1 MERFY
6 YQLPR
11 DSIWGIPELA
21 EMLYLS
27 AEYAPCAGIFWL
39 QEEIKKG
46 EHERG
51 KLHFNMRPFLLS
63 SVLSSITSPNDI
75 WEKYNGENLRQSIP
89 LEVLVSVFFIMCNL
103 LKAVQ
108 ETSLEN
114 ADKLL
119 SYFTIQ
125 RQKCAFIN
133 FFVAFEQAEIRQH
146 YGTTVFYHFGGL
158 ENSSD
163 AFPNFDVDQLCLVEI
178 KIRSQQAGIRWR
190 ESSSSMAQHPFLSWG
205 GRGSPQPFPWYLW
218 GKHLK
223 PPKYRHHVP
232 FMKLLEK
239 EMVSL

>member
-1 MERFY
+1 M
-6 YQLPR
+6 
-11 DSIWGIPELA
+11 
-21 EMLYLS
+21 
-27 AEYAPCAGIFWL
+27 
-39 QEEIKKG
+39 
-46 EHERG
+46 G

-89 LEVLVSVFFIMCNL
+89 LEVLVSIFFVMCNL

-125 RQKCAFIN
+125 SQKCAFIN
-133 FFVAFEQAEIRQH
+133 FFVAFEQSEIRQH
-146 YGTTVFYHFGGL
+146 YGTTVSSHFGGL

-178 KIRSQQAGIRWR
+178 KIRSQQAGIRY
-190 ESSSSMAQHPFLSWG
+190 SSMERKLIQHGSAPLSQLGWE
-205 GRGSPQPFPWYLW
+205 REPSALPLVPLSHAPEA
-218 GKHLK
+218 
-223 PPKYRHHVP
+223 PKIQASR
-232 FMKLLEK
+232 
-239 EMVSL
+239 SLH